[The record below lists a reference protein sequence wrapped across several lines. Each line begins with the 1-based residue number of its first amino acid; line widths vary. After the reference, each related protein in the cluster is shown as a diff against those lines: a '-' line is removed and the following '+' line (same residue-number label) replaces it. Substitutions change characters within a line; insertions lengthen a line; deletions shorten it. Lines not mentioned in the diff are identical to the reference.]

1 MFEAGRAFR
10 APRASNVRQWRKV
23 ELLLRNG
30 VTFHHY
36 GWGDRSDASRPATLR
51 EVMPY
56 LAQVRASRE
65 TEGERLLRQT
75 RARRHGGK
83 PRRD

>member
-10 APRASNVRQWRKV
+10 APRVKDSRQWRKV

-36 GWGDRSDASRPATLR
+36 AWGERDASRPATLR
-51 EVMPY
+51 EVGAY
-56 LAQVRASRE
+56 VTQVRAARE
-65 TEGERLLRQT
+65 TEGERLLKRT
-75 RARRHGGK
+75 HANRNAGK
-83 PRRD
+83 SRLA